1 MIRRADARSAPRL
14 HNSVPALGNR
24 SPLKRWER
32 ADGRAHQRRARLRRA
47 HPTAWSSPARAGSR
61 SSSRPTAAFH
71 AVDGIVTG
79 WHEPVAR
86 MLTAIAAED
95 TIERS
100 YAAAVEH
107 GYLWYEFGDSHLNL
121 R

>member
-1 MIRRADARSAPRL
+1 MDELIGGALAYVGLTRRRGPARRGLDHARRHARPQRFT
-14 HNSVPALGNR
+14 R
-24 SPLKRWER
+24 S
-32 ADGRAHQRRARLRRA
+32 
-47 HPTAWSSPARAGSR
+47 TASSPAGTSR
-61 SSSRPTAAFH
+61 SR
-71 AVDGIVTG
+71 
-79 WHEPVAR
+79 R

>member
-1 MIRRADARSAPRL
+1 
-14 HNSVPALGNR
+14 
-24 SPLKRWER
+24 
-32 ADGRAHQRRARLRRA
+32 
-47 HPTAWSSPARAGSR
+47 
-61 SSSRPTAAFH
+61 
-71 AVDGIVTG
+71 
-79 WHEPVAR
+79 